1 MFGWFKKKPP
11 GPSSREVLAQV
22 VTAVMG
28 AQAARQ
34 ALALHDDPQALS
46 AYMDEQGEAAD
57 WEDDDRAP
65 REGEVARAVFTAM
78 LRAKGMLAVIDWAE
92 SGEELRTELQGLLAQ
107 GRLPPLTPQ
116 ETAALA
122 QASQGCARGEA
133 LDAVWPHWQAVAQAR
148 GRQAVRLPTEGD
160 AHHVLLLTPE
170 ALLACESAR
179 FARGLPVL

>member
-1 MFGWFKKKPP
+1 MFGWFKKKLPA
-11 GPSSREVLAQV
+11 PSPRNVLAEV
-22 VTAVMG
+22 ATAVMG
-28 AQAARQ
+28 AQAAGQ

-46 AYMDEQGEAAD
+46 AFMDEQGEVPD

-78 LRAKGMLAVIDWAE
+78 LKARGLLAVIDWAE
-92 SGEELRTELQGLLAQ
+92 SGEELLTDLQGLLAQ

-116 ETAALA
+116 EAAA
-122 QASQGCARGEA
+122 VARASQGSARGEA

-170 ALLACESAR
+170 ALSACESAR